1 MTDAAGG
8 TVVRV
13 LERVSRVA
21 VWIAGGMML
30 GTVELVSAEVVLRK
44 VLNMS
49 FGGADELSGYA
60 YAIASSWAFA
70 FALLSRDHI
79 RIDVVYVVFP
89 PRVRAGLDM
98 VALAS
103 LGAFAV
109 TLAIYAGQALSF
121 SLEMGATAN
130 TPLATPLWI
139 PQALWL
145 LGFILFLVVLAVQFA
160 RSAAALTRGDLEMLR
175 SIAGTKSVRDEV
187 QEELGRRM

>member
-30 GTVELVSAEVVLRK
+30 GTVGLVSAEVVLRK

-175 SIAGTKSVRDEV
+175 SIAGTKSVHDEV

>member
-30 GTVELVSAEVVLRK
+30 GTVGLVSAEVVLRK

-89 PRVRAGLDM
+89 PRVRAGLDI

>member
-30 GTVELVSAEVVLRK
+30 GTVGLVSAEVVLRK

-145 LGFILFLVVLAVQFA
+145 LGFVLFLVVLAVQFA

-187 QEELGRRM
+187 REELGRRM

>member
-30 GTVELVSAEVVLRK
+30 STVGLVSAEVVLRK

-187 QEELGRRM
+187 REELGRRM

>member
-21 VWIAGGMML
+21 VWIAGAMML
-30 GTVELVSAEVVLRK
+30 GTVGLVSAEVVLRK

-145 LGFILFLVVLAVQFA
+145 LGFVLFLVVLAVQFA

-187 QEELGRRM
+187 REELGRRM

>member
-8 TVVRV
+8 AVMRV

-21 VWIAGGMML
+21 VWIAGAMML
-30 GTVELVSAEVVLRK
+30 GTVGLVSAEVVLRK

-89 PRVRAGLDM
+89 PRVRAALDM

-145 LGFILFLVVLAVQFA
+145 LGFILFLVVLAVQFV
-160 RSAAALTRGDLEMLR
+160 RSAGALTRGDLEMLR

-187 QEELGRRM
+187 REELGRRV

>member
-8 TVVRV
+8 AVTRA
-13 LERVSRVA
+13 LERVSRIA

-30 GTVELVSAEVVLRK
+30 GTVGLVSAEVALRK

-89 PRVRAGLDM
+89 ARVRAALDM
-98 VALAS
+98 IALAS

-109 TLAIYAGQALSF
+109 TLAIYAWQALSF

-160 RSAAALTRGDLEMLR
+160 RSARAVARGDLEMLR
-175 SIAGTKSVRDEV
+175 SIAGTKTVRDEV
-187 QEELGRRM
+187 REELDRQA